1 MKGIIVT
8 GATGFIGR
16 NLIRKLLELD
26 FFVYAIIRPGS
37 SNRDKLAVAKNMR
50 IIELDLAEIKKLPD
64 SIDSSCSIFCHLA
77 WDGIRGNDRDNL
89 LLQHNNYLN
98 SLETIKVAKK
108 LGCEIY
114 ITAGSQAEYGVCDTR
129 IDENT
134 ACSPVTEYGKQK
146 YEFFKDGTV
155 LARGLGMSFKEAR
168 FFSLYGSGDYENTM
182 VCSVLNKMMN
192 NDSVDLT
199 EGTHNWNFLNIDDA
213 VNGIVKLVTSKCL
226 DGPYN
231 FSGDET
237 KKLRGF
243 IEIMQK
249 VTKSKSIINFGTI
262 SYSESS
268 IVGIDPDNSK
278 LKRETGWSPD
288 IDFAT
293 GIKDMIN
300 KF

>member
-1 MKGIIVT
+1 MKRIIVT

-37 SNRDKLAVAKNMR
+37 SNRDRLAVAKNMK
-50 IIELDLAEIKKLPD
+50 IIELDLAEIEKLSD
-64 SIDSSCSIFCHLA
+64 FIDRSCNIFCHLA
-77 WDGIRGNDRDNL
+77 WEGIRGNDRNNQP
-89 LLQHNNYLN
+89 LQHDNYLN
-98 SLETIKVAKK
+98 SLKTVKVAKE
-108 LGCEIY
+108 LGCDIY
-114 ITAGSQAEYGVCDTR
+114 VTAGSQAEYGACDTK

-134 ACSPVTEYGKQK
+134 ICNPVTEYGKQK

-155 LARGLGMSFKEAR
+155 LARELGMSFKEAR

-182 VCSVLNKMMN
+182 ICSVLSKMIN
-192 NDSVDLT
+192 NDSIDLT

-213 VNGIVKLVTSKCL
+213 VNGIVKLVTVKCL

-243 IEIMQK
+243 IETMQK
-249 VTKSKSIINFGTI
+249 VTKSKSIINFGAV
-262 SYSESS
+262 SYPKSGAIETN
-268 IVGIDPDNSK
+268 PDNSK
-278 LKRETGWSPD
+278 LKRETGWSPR

-300 KF
+300 KY